1 MTCDEAEVM
10 LHALIDDELDAGHAR
25 EVETHAAGCARCAAQ
40 LASYRD
46 LRQALRG
53 GNLRHMAPASL
64 RRSIDRAVPS
74 TAATDRRTLLKGF
87 ALGGLLSAAAAAS
100 VMLVVV
106 REDRDQRILSEA
118 ISAHLRSLQADHLTD
133 VLSTDQH
140 TVKPWFNGRIDLAP
154 PVTARFYRRQV
165 GCRDRLSPSRARD
178 QSVRDAGCRHVLAGA
193 QDGNRAGLQHPPVD
207 RSGTEHAG
215 GERHQSRRAR
225 RIRQQVRGSRAR
237 GTCQLVL
244 AVMPALVPGIHVLKA
259 ERCGW
264 PGHRRTKARRPSAG
278 YARP

>member
-10 LHALIDDELDAGHAR
+10 LNALIDDELDAGHAR

-53 GNLRHMAPASL
+53 GNLRHTAPASL

-74 TAATDRRTLLKGF
+74 PAATDRRTLLKGF
-87 ALGGLLSAAAAAS
+87 ALGSLLSAAAAAS
-100 VMLVVV
+100 VTLVVL
-106 REDRDQRILSEA
+106 REDRDQRIVSEA

-154 PVTARFYRRQV
+154 PVIDLAGQGFTLIGGRLDFIDGKSVAVIVYRRRVHVINLFVTQGV
-165 GCRDRLSPSRARD
+165 GSSLPGPRMETVQGFNIRRWTD
-178 QSVRDAGCRHVLAGA
+178 Q
-193 QDGNRAGLQHPPVD
+193 GLNM
-207 RSGTEHAG
+207 
-215 GERHQSRRAR
+215 
-225 RIRQQVRGSRAR
+225 
-237 GTCQLVL
+237 L
-244 AVMPALVPGIHVLKA
+244 AVSDINREELDEFGNKFEEA
-259 ERCGW
+259 
-264 PGHRRTKARRPSAG
+264 ARA
-278 YARP
+278 ARAT

>member
-10 LHALIDDELDAGHAR
+10 LNALIDDELDAGHAR

-53 GNLRHMAPASL
+53 GNLRHTAPASL

-74 TAATDRRTLLKGF
+74 PAATDRRTLLKGF
-87 ALGGLLSAAAAAS
+87 ALGSLLSAAAAAS
-100 VMLVVV
+100 VTLVVL

-154 PVTARFYRRQV
+154 PVIDLAGQGFTLIGGRLDFIDGKSVAVIVYRRRVHVINLFVTQGV
-165 GCRDRLSPSRARD
+165 GSSLPGPRMETVQGFNIRRWTD
-178 QSVRDAGCRHVLAGA
+178 Q
-193 QDGNRAGLQHPPVD
+193 GLNM
-207 RSGTEHAG
+207 
-215 GERHQSRRAR
+215 
-225 RIRQQVRGSRAR
+225 
-237 GTCQLVL
+237 L
-244 AVMPALVPGIHVLKA
+244 AVSDINREELDEFGNKLEEA
-259 ERCGW
+259 
-264 PGHRRTKARRPSAG
+264 ARA
-278 YARP
+278 ARAT

>member
-1 MTCDEAEVM
+1 MTCEEAEVM
-10 LHALIDDELDAGHAR
+10 LHALIDDELHAR

-53 GNLRHMAPASL
+53 GNLRHTAPASL

-74 TAATDRRTLLKGF
+74 PAATDRRTLLKGF
-87 ALGGLLSAAAAAS
+87 ALGGLMSAAAAAS
-100 VMLVVV
+100 VTLVVL

-154 PVTARFYRRQV
+154 PVIDLAGQGFTLIGGRLDFIDGKPVAVIVYRRRVHVINLFVTQGV
-165 GCRDRLSPSRARD
+165 GSSLPGPRMETVQGFNIRRWTD
-178 QSVRDAGCRHVLAGA
+178 Q
-193 QDGNRAGLQHPPVD
+193 GLNM
-207 RSGTEHAG
+207 
-215 GERHQSRRAR
+215 
-225 RIRQQVRGSRAR
+225 
-237 GTCQLVL
+237 L
-244 AVMPALVPGIHVLKA
+244 AVSDINREELDEFGSKFEAA
-259 ERCGW
+259 
-264 PGHRRTKARRPSAG
+264 ARA
-278 YARP
+278 ARAT

>member
-10 LHALIDDELDAGHAR
+10 LNALIDDELDAGHAR

-53 GNLRHMAPASL
+53 GNLRHTAPASL

-74 TAATDRRTLLKGF
+74 PAATHRRTLLKGF
-87 ALGGLLSAAAAAS
+87 ALGSLLSAAAAAS
-100 VMLVVV
+100 VTLVVL

-154 PVTARFYRRQV
+154 PVIDLAGKGFTLIGGRLDFIDGKSVAVIVYRRRVHVINLFVTQGV
-165 GCRDRLSPSRARD
+165 GSSLPGPRMETVQGFNIRRWTD
-178 QSVRDAGCRHVLAGA
+178 Q
-193 QDGNRAGLQHPPVD
+193 GLNM
-207 RSGTEHAG
+207 
-215 GERHQSRRAR
+215 
-225 RIRQQVRGSRAR
+225 
-237 GTCQLVL
+237 L
-244 AVMPALVPGIHVLKA
+244 AVSDINREELDEFGNKFEEA
-259 ERCGW
+259 
-264 PGHRRTKARRPSAG
+264 ARA
-278 YARP
+278 ARAT

>member
-25 EVETHAAGCARCAAQ
+25 DVETHAAGCARCAAQ

-53 GNLRHMAPASL
+53 GNLRHTAPASL

-74 TAATDRRTLLKGF
+74 PAATDRRTLLKGF
-87 ALGGLLSAAAAAS
+87 ALGSLLSAAAAAS
-100 VMLVVV
+100 VTLVVL

-154 PVTARFYRRQV
+154 PVIDLAGQGFTLIGGRLDFIDGKPVAVIVYRRRVHVINLFVTQGV
-165 GCRDRLSPSRARD
+165 GSSLRGPRMETVQGFNIRRWTD
-178 QSVRDAGCRHVLAGA
+178 Q
-193 QDGNRAGLQHPPVD
+193 GLNM
-207 RSGTEHAG
+207 
-215 GERHQSRRAR
+215 
-225 RIRQQVRGSRAR
+225 
-237 GTCQLVL
+237 L
-244 AVMPALVPGIHVLKA
+244 AVSDINREELDEFGNKFEEA
-259 ERCGW
+259 
-264 PGHRRTKARRPSAG
+264 ARA
-278 YARP
+278 ARAT

>member
-1 MTCDEAEVM
+1 MTCEEAEVM

-53 GNLRHMAPASL
+53 GNLRHTAPASL

-74 TAATDRRTLLKGF
+74 PAATDRRTLLKGF

-100 VMLVVV
+100 VTLVVL

-154 PVTARFYRRQV
+154 PVIDLAGQGFTLIGGRLDFIDGKSVAVIVYRRRVHVINLFVTQGV
-165 GCRDRLSPSRARD
+165 GSSLPGPRMETVQGFNIRRWTD
-178 QSVRDAGCRHVLAGA
+178 Q
-193 QDGNRAGLQHPPVD
+193 GLNM
-207 RSGTEHAG
+207 
-215 GERHQSRRAR
+215 
-225 RIRQQVRGSRAR
+225 
-237 GTCQLVL
+237 L
-244 AVMPALVPGIHVLKA
+244 AVSDINREELDEFGNKFEAA
-259 ERCGW
+259 
-264 PGHRRTKARRPSAG
+264 ARA
-278 YARP
+278 ARAT

>member
-53 GNLRHMAPASL
+53 GNLRHTAPASL

-74 TAATDRRTLLKGF
+74 PAATDRRTLLKGF
-87 ALGGLLSAAAAAS
+87 ALGSLLSAAAAAS
-100 VMLVVV
+100 VTLVVL

-154 PVTARFYRRQV
+154 PVIDLAGQGFTLIGGRLDFIDGKPVAVIVYRRRVHVINLFVTQGV
-165 GCRDRLSPSRARD
+165 GSSLRGPRMETVQGFNIRRWTD
-178 QSVRDAGCRHVLAGA
+178 Q
-193 QDGNRAGLQHPPVD
+193 GLNM
-207 RSGTEHAG
+207 
-215 GERHQSRRAR
+215 
-225 RIRQQVRGSRAR
+225 
-237 GTCQLVL
+237 L
-244 AVMPALVPGIHVLKA
+244 AVSDINREELDEFGNKFEEA
-259 ERCGW
+259 
-264 PGHRRTKARRPSAG
+264 ARA
-278 YARP
+278 ARAT

>member
-74 TAATDRRTLLKGF
+74 PAATDRRTLLKGF

-154 PVTARFYRRQV
+154 PVIDLAGQGFTLIGGRLDFIDGKSVAVIVYRRRVHVINLFVTQGV
-165 GCRDRLSPSRARD
+165 GMSLPGPKMETVQGFNIRRWTD
-178 QSVRDAGCRHVLAGA
+178 Q
-193 QDGNRAGLQHPPVD
+193 GLNM
-207 RSGTEHAG
+207 
-215 GERHQSRRAR
+215 
-225 RIRQQVRGSRAR
+225 
-237 GTCQLVL
+237 L
-244 AVMPALVPGIHVLKA
+244 AVSDINREELDEFGNKFEEA
-259 ERCGW
+259 
-264 PGHRRTKARRPSAG
+264 ARA
-278 YARP
+278 ARAS